1 MRLLWW
7 SNAPWTPTGYGTQTA
22 QVIRRLRDDG
32 HDVAVAS
39 NYGQSAVMTEWEGIP
54 VYPGGVVRFSL
65 DLVEPLFKLH
75 RADALIGLYD
85 SWIMGDCAD
94 TLPNVA
100 WWTPVDH
107 FPVPPKVAAWARK
120 RQTIAMS
127 RAGLQAFNSA
137 GIDATYIPH
146 GIDGWAPTPSDFRER
161 NGIPADAF
169 VVMVNAANQDRDP
182 SRKAW
187 PEMLLA
193 LSRLML
199 HRPDVWVYLHA
210 DLTRPTGVDI
220 PGYMAAIGM
229 DASRV
234 RTCDQIGYRLGRF
247 TQTDIAEAYTAADVL
262 LATSMGE
269 GFGLA
274 VLEAMACGTPAIVT
288 DATAQPELVGDT
300 GWRVGWQPWW
310 HQEQEAFWALPS
322 VDGTLA
328 ALQSAYAERGTS
340 DATRRS
346 AAAIE
351 RAAGY
356 DADRIYAERWRP
368 FIDSLAGG

>member
-65 DLVEPLFKLH
+65 DLVEPIYRLH

-85 SWIMGDCAD
+85 SWIMENTAD

-107 FPVPPKVAAWARK
+107 LPVPPKVAAWARK

-127 RAGLQAFNSA
+127 RSGLQAFNAA

-146 GIDGWAPTPSDFRER
+146 GIDGWKPTPSDFRER
-161 NGIPADAF
+161 NGIPADAYL
-169 VVMVNAANQDRDP
+169 VMVNAANQDRDP

-210 DLTRPTGVDI
+210 DLTRPTGVDV
-220 PGYMAAIGM
+220 PGYMSAIGM

-234 RTCDQIGYRLGRF
+234 RACDQIGYRLGRF
-247 TQTDIAEAYTAADVL
+247 TQTDIAEAYTASDVL

-274 VLEAMACGTPAIVT
+274 VIEAMACGIPAIVT

-328 ALQSAYAERGTS
+328 ALQSAYAERGT
-340 DATRRS
+340 DAASRRS
-346 AAAIE
+346 AAATE
-351 RAAGY
+351 RAAEY
-356 DADRIYAERWRP
+356 DADRIYADKWRP
-368 FIDSLAGG
+368 FIDSLGG